1 MLSGIG
7 PKKELERHGIRSVI
21 DLPVG
26 QNLQDHLSAL
36 TPLKVGKPEGLQTLE
51 PRDLVGPSRLLE
63 FYGSGGG
70 PFNHRV
76 AAMGVMRSPLNTAG
90 GRPGLAAVSSLF
102 IN

>member
-7 PKKELERHGIRSVI
+7 PKKELERHGIKPAI

-26 QNLQDHLSAL
+26 QNLQDHLSVQ
-36 TPLKVGKPEGLQTLE
+36 TPLKIGKPEGLQTLE
-51 PRDLVGPSRLLE
+51 PQDLVGPAALLK

-76 AAMGVMRSPLNTAG
+76 ATMGVMRSPLNTAG
-90 GRPGLAAVSSLF
+90 GRPGLAEVSVPF
-102 IN
+102 IK

>member
-7 PKKELERHGIRSVI
+7 PKKELEKHEIRPVV

-36 TPLKVGKPEGLQTLE
+36 TPLKIGKPEGLQTLQS
-51 PRDLVGPSRLLE
+51 RDLVGPSRLLE

-76 AAMGVMRSPLNTAG
+76 AAMGVMHSPLNTAG
-90 GRPGLAAVSSLF
+90 GRPGLAEVCSYS
-102 IN
+102 

>member
-7 PKKELERHGIRSVI
+7 PKKELKKHGIRPVI
-21 DLPVG
+21 VLPVG

-36 TPLKVGKPEGLQTLE
+36 TPLKIGKPEGLQTLE
-51 PRDLVGPSRLLE
+51 PRDLVKPSRIFE

-90 GRPGLAAVSSLF
+90 GRPGLIEPSDL
-102 IN
+102 